1 MQLTWFGSRQTYSTP
16 PSLLTTARDLH
27 LGSYPCVV
35 QVTPIKL
42 EDVVDLRTEPY
53 HPQCIRQLAAKCK
66 AQRCYE
72 SQSRQLKMKVKKIIS
87 MLHAVKSPLHTS
99 IHCLHHWPYQSKI
112 VAYNPALLH
121 WQHPPV
127 LLLPPTPKHKRDDH
141 SELQDAEECF
151 HPMNGWKKTY
161 LHLVWDVQVL
171 MG

>member
-99 IHCLHHWPYQSKI
+99 IHCLHHWPYQSKMWPTALPYFIDSIHPCSSCHQLQNTREMTI
-112 VAYNPALLH
+112 VSCKMQRSVSIL
-121 WQHPPV
+121 WMDGR
-127 LLLPPTPKHKRDDH
+127 KHIYIWYEMCK
-141 SELQDAEECF
+141 C
-151 HPMNGWKKTY
+151 
-161 LHLVWDVQVL
+161 
-171 MG
+171 